1 MSRYRAKYIPVRLNL
16 KERKLLRLLEAA
28 LQVSEY
34 TDKVDIISF
43 KGKVPFVH
51 ATTILLLRPRSL
63 RACRGTSMRP
73 VPWAMLT
80 LMSLFLSCFF
90 RPSASMSSCRT
101 SVPFCRVSSSPTTTR

>member
-51 ATTILLLRPRSL
+51 TTTTILLLRPRSL
-63 RACRGTSMRP
+63 RACRGTSVRP

-80 LMSLFLSCFF
+80 LMFLFLSC
-90 RPSASMSSCRT
+90 
-101 SVPFCRVSSSPTTTR
+101 